1 MATAHSSR
9 FSLLLFVF
17 ILSVSALSYC
27 QAKPSRGGRRAP
39 VNYDIPALD
48 EKIFN
53 ILDYGVRPNTKNVYQ
68 MQIRWAFLAACR
80 AFGRTRVVIPPG
92 RYMVDSLLFA
102 GPCNSSRLVFQIA
115 GDLVATTDLSNMGD
129 GYWILFEH
137 IKGLVVIGTRGSL
150 DGQGGVPMET
160 ENRSIWQANDCK
172 TNDNC
177 VFPPASLKFHYVN
190 NVIVRNIKS
199 INPKAFHFHVNNC
212 RNIRFQKVHLIA
224 PDDSPNTDGIH
235 TSNSSYVKITQ
246 SLIQTGDDCISLG
259 HGSSNIFVS
268 DVTCGPGHGFSIGSL
283 GERQN
288 EFPVMNVFFR
298 RSRLIRTDNGVRIKT
313 FPKPNKN
320 HVTNVVFDDIMMTDV
335 KNPIIIDQEYH
346 TPQASTSSH
355 VKLRDIQIS
364 NVRGSS
370 ISPVAVKVVCS
381 KLFHC
386 DNLNLSNIN
395 LKYTGTK
402 SGGFTSSCLNAKP
415 VYSGI
420 QIPPPCK

>member
-1 MATAHSSR
+1 MGTIS
-9 FSLLLFVF
+9 FLTLLLFVF
-17 ILSVSALSYC
+17 ICFVSA
-27 QAKPSRGGRRAP
+27 ARPSHGGRRAP
-39 VNYDIPALD
+39 VNYEIPAPG

-53 ILDYGVRPNTKNVYQ
+53 ILDYGVQPNTKKVYQ

-80 AFGRTRVVIPPG
+80 TPGRTRVVIPPG
-92 RYMVDSLLFA
+92 RYIVDSLLFA
-102 GPCNSSRLVFQIA
+102 GPCNSSLLIFQIS

-129 GYWILFEH
+129 GYWILFER
-137 IKGLVVIGTRGSL
+137 IKGLVVVGARGSI
-150 DGQGGVPMET
+150 DGQGGVPMAT
-160 ENRSIWQANDCK
+160 ESRSIWQANDCK

-246 SLIQTGDDCISLG
+246 SLMQTGDDCISLG
-259 HGSSNIFVS
+259 HGSSNIFIS
-268 DVTCGPGHGFSIGSL
+268 DVVCGPGHGFSIGSL
-283 GERQN
+283 GERAN
-288 EFPVMNVFFR
+288 EFPVTNVFIR
-298 RSRLIRTDNGVRIKT
+298 RNKLIRTDNGVRIKT

-320 HVTNVVFDDIMMTDV
+320 HVSNVVFDDITMTDV

-346 TPQASTSSH
+346 NPQSATSSH

-364 NVRGSS
+364 NVRGTT
-370 ISPVAVKVVCS
+370 ISPVAVRVICS
-381 KLFHC
+381 KLFPC
-386 DNLNLSNIN
+386 DNLKLSNIN

-402 SGGFTSSCLNAKP
+402 AVGFTSSCLNAKP

-420 QIPPPCK
+420 QVPPPCN